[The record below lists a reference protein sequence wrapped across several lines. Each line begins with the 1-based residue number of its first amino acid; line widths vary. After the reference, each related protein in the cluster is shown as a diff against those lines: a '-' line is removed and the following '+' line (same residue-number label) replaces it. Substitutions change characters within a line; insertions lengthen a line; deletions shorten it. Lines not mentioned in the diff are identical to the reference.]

1 MKKTLLA
8 LAVAALSANAFAVS
22 LDDNTATQNYAS
34 EIVVAS
40 SGTVLQGATA
50 SVTAGFALATDGYVR
65 FELTN
70 GAKFEGTPTLTSV
83 PNTSLYSVSAGGAGS
98 DYVIFRTNGNGILI
112 TDVLTLAGSVKV
124 SNKNAVSVSYAL
136 YETAAN
142 AVAESGALASKT
154 GTLLNFKSAVKVAA
168 TDAVKTNIDAIN
180 GESKEFVAG
189 TTTDLTNLSTGVDTS
204 VLLASGAPVAALND
218 IANSYTWTLN
228 GNFSAVEAAG
238 INDATPVAFTI
249 AADKQSASL
258 QDAADGV
265 VTYEVTG
272 ADEIAETTVSA
283 VFSADA
289 KTGYAISNVTINNA
303 AVLTKNGVTRDVDLA
318 LKPGGAYSNYVR
330 ISNKDT
336 IAGGFSIRV
345 INDAGE
351 AVSFPLNAV
360 AGQPAT
366 LDAGASTAQMT
377 IQSIFDAAVA
387 KGLTLSGEG
396 KLRLQVTGQVND
408 LDVQTYT
415 VSKDGNSFA
424 TF

>member
-8 LAVAALSANAFAVS
+8 LAITALSANAFAVN
-22 LDDNTATQNYAS
+22 LDDNTATQSYAS
-34 EIVVAS
+34 EIAVAT

-65 FELTN
+65 LELTN
-70 GAKFEGTPTLTSV
+70 GAKFEGTPTLVSAPATSA
-83 PNTSLYSVSAGGAGS
+83 YSVSAGGAGS
-98 DYVIFRTNGNGILI
+98 DYVIFRTNGNGILN

-124 SNKNAVSVSYAL
+124 ANKNAVSVSYAL

-142 AVAESGALASKT
+142 AVAKSGALASKT

-168 TDAVKTNIDAIN
+168 TDAVNTNIDAIN
-180 GESKEFVAG
+180 GESKVFVAG
-189 TTTDLTNLSTGVDTS
+189 ATADMTDLSAGVDNT
-204 VLLASGAPVAALND
+204 VLLASGTPVGALTD

-228 GNFSAVEAAG
+228 GNFSAVAASG
-238 INDATPVAFTI
+238 LQDSTPAPFVI

-265 VTYEVTG
+265 VTYTVTG

-283 VFSADA
+283 VFTADA
-289 KTGYAISNVTINNA
+289 KTGYAINAVTINNA
-303 AVLTKNGVTRDVDLA
+303 AVLSKNGVTRDVDLA

-387 KGLTLSGEG
+387 KGLALSGEG